1 MKIQDLKKER
11 LNLLLL
17 KNTIVMLIPSVIVFG
32 IIFTVLRQYPVVY
45 QMTCHRVDTIA
56 EMYEWYQKDCY
67 NVRFQIPQMKYT
79 GYDYYE
85 DGKRT
90 GAYYYTFVENECMFF
105 LMKTK
110 EPEPVLEEVVVQ
122 GRLLTDSISLVAM
135 KNEFAKELGLD
146 YDSFEA
152 FAYPLLLSEID
163 YPYLENFL
171 IWLGLVLPFIVSIM
185 VILLSVVWTI
195 IPDQHPSIR
204 KLSEFG
210 DRKLVYQEVKSQ
222 CKNRLVQH
230 NANYYVT
237 DEYLII
243 SNPATIDFVRIDY
256 IRYIS
261 GHVVAKRN
269 GRQFYR
275 LTMSNPEKM
284 FYERDFRSEACADEI
299 MSVLMRLNPQI
310 DNRTMKIFDEAEKKI
325 QAETEIETK
334 AEAEAKT
341 EVETKTEAEAKT
353 EAEVKTEVEPEA
365 RAETE
370 VITETGDQ

>member
-17 KNTIVMLIPSVIVFG
+17 KNTIAILLPSVLVFG
-32 IIFTVLRQYPVVY
+32 IIFTVLRQYPVIY
-45 QMTCHRVDTIA
+45 QMTCHSVDTIE
-56 EMYEWYQKDCY
+56 EMYEWYQKGCY
-67 NVRFQIPQMKYT
+67 NVKLQIPQMKYT

-105 LMKTK
+105 LMRTKTP
-110 EPEPVLEEVVVQ
+110 EPELEEMVVQ
-122 GRLLTDSISLVAM
+122 GRILTDSISLVAM

-146 YDSFEA
+146 YDSFNA
-152 FAYPLLLSEID
+152 FTYPLILSEVD

-171 IWLGLVLPFIVSIM
+171 IWLGLILPFMVSVI
-185 VILLSVVWTI
+185 VILLSVLWTI
-195 IPDQHPSIR
+195 MPDRHPSIR

-243 SNPATIDFVRIDY
+243 SNLTTTDFIRIDY

-261 GHVVAKRN
+261 GHVIARRN
-269 GRQFYR
+269 GTQVYR

-284 FYERDFRSEACADEI
+284 FYEKDFRSEACADEI
-299 MSVLMRLNPQI
+299 MSVLMRLNPKI
-310 DNRTMKIFDEAEKKI
+310 DNRTMKIFDET
-325 QAETEIETK
+325 ETEI
-334 AEAEAKT
+334 KT
-341 EVETKTEAEAKT
+341 ELGMEMETEAEIETESKI
-353 EAEVKTEVEPEA
+353 EAE
-365 RAETE
+365 
-370 VITETGDQ
+370 TETGDQ